1 MADGTGGSIDTGDL
15 VAGGGA
21 SSIPNTPGNGFID
34 LPSLMAASTGAVNS
48 FRASQA
54 DADAAT
60 ASARRAAETDQA
72 GIEASTT
79 AKQAINDIEGAANAT
94 RQAHNDAAS
103 TAWGTNPNA
112 ANYVID
118 KMGTDILEREQDIA
132 KRQDMITAKL
142 DVNFLDDPLQW
153 VVNQFTVPFDQQA
166 LEGAQAAVD
175 EKKNVATMLL
185 AKTTQIAASNAI
197 IDEASATKVA
207 AQKNA
212 ELAGQAMQ
220 QVAKSQTELAR
231 LGLTAASI
239 KNANSRDSLDALMR
253 YQSAVAQNAQLQM
266 EREKVDI
273 AKESLEIN
281 RAYKDLQTQAA
292 ADNLDAKRQIQAKLV
307 RLQQLTGGQ
316 NPTTY
321 AEYAS
326 LPANRRAALDD
337 LMSSLNFEEGRVA
350 NSPSEVLEAVTKS
363 NLQLPPGAM
372 QVINKLRDLK
382 DATIA
387 QVTPIMW
394 NTMKEDTKQNAINNY
409 VKQESHRELSNIPTE
424 NGLYSPPSL
433 LAVIAANKYI
443 GASPIS
449 QALAGTAT
457 LNDGRVPADP
467 SVIVNKAVE
476 LAISGKMSPAEA
488 ADNVN
493 QIYKGVLST
502 TNEIRQFK
510 LLSLPTLSPATTG
523 YNTTVRDVN
532 GNSAQLNMLSKP
544 QLEAYITRRILMSK
558 LGGMPPMD
566 ILGGPLP

>member
-1 MADGTGGSIDTGDL
+1 MADGTGGSLDTGDL

-34 LPSLMAASTGAVNS
+34 LPSLMAASTGAVSS

-94 RQAHNDAAS
+94 RQAHVSAA
-103 TAWGTNPNA
+103 TEAWGTNPNA
-112 ANYVID
+112 ASYVID
-118 KMGTDILEREQDIA
+118 KMGTDILAREQDIA
-132 KRQDMITAKL
+132 NRQDMITKKL

-153 VVNQFTVPFDQQA
+153 MVNQFTVPFDQQA

-185 AKTTQIAASNAI
+185 AKTTQIAASDAI

-253 YQSAVAQNAQLQM
+253 YQSAVAQNSQLQM

-273 AKESLEIN
+273 AKQSLEIN
-281 RAYKDLQTQAA
+281 RAYKDVATQAA
-292 ADNLDAKRQIQAKLV
+292 QGNLDGQRQIEANLVKLQ
-307 RLQQLTGGQ
+307 RLTGGS

-321 AEYAS
+321 KEYAS

-337 LMSSLNFEEGRVA
+337 LMSSLNFAEGRVA
-350 NSPSEVLEAVTKS
+350 NSPSEALEAVDKS
-363 NLQLPPGAM
+363 HLQLPPGAT
-372 QVINKLRDLK
+372 QNVLKLKSLRD
-382 DATIA
+382 DTIA

-394 NTMKEDTKQNAINNY
+394 NTMKDDAKQYALNQT
-409 VKQESHRELSNIPTE
+409 VKQEVRREVANIPTQD
-424 NGLYSPPSL
+424 GFYSPPSL
-433 LAVIAANKYI
+433 LAVIAANKYL

-457 LNDGRVPADP
+457 INDGRVPADP

-476 LAISGKMSPAEA
+476 LAISGKMSPADA

-493 QIYKGVLST
+493 QIYKGVLAT

-510 LLSLPTLSPATTG
+510 LLSLPELSPATTG
-523 YNTTVRDVN
+523 YNTTVRDIN
-532 GNSAQLNMLSKP
+532 GNSVQLNMLSKP
-544 QLEAYITRRILMSK
+544 QLEAYITRRIILDRMYTGGVLNNS
-558 LGGMPPMD
+558 LGVP
-566 ILGGPLP
+566 